1 MATERLAII
10 ATKGTLDMAYPPLIL
25 ASVAASL
32 GVETAIF
39 FTFYGLNIIHK
50 EKMKNLKIAPVGNP
64 AMPMVFP
71 ESVKKTPVAGQL
83 AGLMEAV
90 FPGPPQIMGVLP
102 GMTDFMTAMMKKM
115 MKEKGVAS
123 IEELVELCKEA
134 DVKLIPC
141 QMTMDLFGYK
151 YEDLIDG
158 LEPPAGATEFFNYV
172 LAADKPMIIFV

>member
-1 MATERLAII
+1 MPTERLAII

-39 FTFYGLNIIHK
+39 FTFYGLNIIHR
-50 EKMKNLKIAPVGNP
+50 EKMKHLKVAPLGNP

-71 ESVKKTPVAGQL
+71 QSVKNTPVIGQIAGIMESVL
-83 AGLMEAV
+83 
-90 FPGPPQIMGVLP
+90 PGPPQIMGIIP
-102 GMTDFMTAMMKKM
+102 GMTDLMTSMMKKM

-123 IEELVELCKEA
+123 VEELLELCKEA
-134 DVKLIPC
+134 GVKLIPC

-158 LEPPAGATEFFNYV
+158 LEHPAGATEFFNYV